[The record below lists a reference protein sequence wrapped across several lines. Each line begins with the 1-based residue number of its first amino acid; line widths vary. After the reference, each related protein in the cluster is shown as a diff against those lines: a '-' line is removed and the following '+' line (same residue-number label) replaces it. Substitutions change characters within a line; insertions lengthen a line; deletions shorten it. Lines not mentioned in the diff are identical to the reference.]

1 MRFMISR
8 TGSEQ
13 NQQLR
18 PKDRAAGEGRG
29 EERGLSGVLLFFV
42 LSGVILTNHVTDK

>member
-18 PKDRAAGEGRG
+18 PKDRAAGGGEGPLRG
-29 EERGLSGVLLFFV
+29 APFFV
-42 LSGVILTNHVTDK
+42 LSRVILTNHVTDK